1 MDRNRRRDAKPVD
14 ISIVIPLLDEK
25 ESLRPL
31 TRKIQATMEADGRPY
46 EIIFVD
52 DGSTDGSDQVLAD
65 LHESDAAVK
74 VIHFRRNFGKS
85 AAYSA
90 AFERA
95 AGRYVVTMDA
105 DLQDEP
111 AEIPGL
117 IAKVEEGYDLVSG
130 WKKKRQDSLAKV
142 LPSRFF
148 NWATRLFYG
157 IPIHDFNCGLKA
169 YRTEVVRD
177 IKIYGELHR
186 YIPVLAHLEGYRIG
200 ERPVR
205 HHPRRF
211 GVTKYGWTRL
221 LKGFLDL
228 LTVMYLGKF
237 MGRPLHL
244 FGTVGVILALS
255 RMRGQRVYRV
265 TLDSPREYPA
275 SIPPPLS
282 RRVGHRVGSTVRMH
296 RPDRRHDRKELE
308 GQRELQRQEDTGLG
322 SPYAPR
328 DATSVETSG

>member
-1 MDRNRRRDAKPVD
+1 MKDGPEPTADAKPVD

-31 TRKIQATMEADGRPY
+31 TQKIQATMEADGRPY
-46 EIIFVD
+46 EVIFVD
-52 DGSTDGSDQVLAD
+52 DGSTDGSDRVLAD

-95 AGRYVVTMDA
+95 VGRYVVTMDA

-117 IAKVEEGYDLVSG
+117 IAQVEEGYDLVSG

-169 YRTEVVRD
+169 YRAEVVKD

-228 LTVMYLGKF
+228 LTVMYLGRF

-244 FGTVGVILALS
+244 FGTVGVILALAGCAVNGYIAS
-255 RMRGQRVYRV
+255 LWIRLGNIQHR
-265 TLDSPREYPA
+265 YP
-275 SIPPPLS
+275 LLFLG
-282 RRVGHRVGSTVRMH
+282 VLLTV
-296 RPDRRHDRKELE
+296 L
-308 GQRELQRQEDTGLG
+308 GVQFVCTGLIADMIAK
-322 SPYAPR
+322 S
-328 DATSVETSG
+328 SGVNENFNVKKIRA

>member
-1 MDRNRRRDAKPVD
+1 MKDGPEPAADAKPVD
-14 ISIVIPLLDEK
+14 ISIVIPLLDER

-31 TRKIQATMEADGRPY
+31 SQKIQATMEADGRPY

-52 DGSTDGSDQVLAD
+52 DGSTDGSDRVLAD

-74 VIHFRRNFGKS
+74 VIQFRRNFGKS

-95 AGRYVVTMDA
+95 AGRYVITMDA

-117 IAKVEEGYDLVSG
+117 IAKIEEGYDLVSG
-130 WKKKRQDSLAKV
+130 WKKKRQDPLAKV

-169 YRTEVVRD
+169 YRAEVVKD
-177 IKIYGELHR
+177 IEIYGELHR
-186 YIPVLAHLEGYRIG
+186 YIPVLAHLEGYRVG

-255 RMRGQRVYRV
+255 GCAVNGYIASLWIRLGNIQHR
-265 TLDSPREYPA
+265 YP
-275 SIPPPLS
+275 LLFFG
-282 RRVGHRVGSTVRMH
+282 VLLTV
-296 RPDRRHDRKELE
+296 L
-308 GQRELQRQEDTGLG
+308 GVQFVCTGLIADMIAK
-322 SPYAPR
+322 S
-328 DATSVETSG
+328 SGVNENFNVKKIRA